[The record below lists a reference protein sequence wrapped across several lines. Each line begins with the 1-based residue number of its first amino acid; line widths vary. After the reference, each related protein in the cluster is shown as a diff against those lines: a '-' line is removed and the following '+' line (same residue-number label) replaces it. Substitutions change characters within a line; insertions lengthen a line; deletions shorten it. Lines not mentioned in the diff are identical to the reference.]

1 MIKNIFRL
9 GTNLVVTLSDGT
21 EYKTNKCT
29 DEMYSSIKELENETE
44 LVIQKL
50 NNIFYPEQAKV
61 EKEYNAIKNSKI
73 LVVKGNSA
81 YIPTIS
87 NLTVPQMLANKIAE
101 AEERN
106 DEDALTAYKN
116 FWTLLSLNP
125 NSEVRDNLF
134 WFLNK
139 WGMSV
144 CKSGLI
150 VAYRNVNLKSEGIKY
165 NQQLTEYVSKQYY
178 NIKHRSEN
186 PSDWNV
192 VTVNGE
198 YYITEH
204 NRFKEDE
211 YIIIGNLAKLY
222 ENIIFTNDDAGTVY
236 TDNYTHTMQIRLGH
250 IVSMPRSKVDED
262 VNRTCSVGLHAGAKG
277 WLKYNYC
284 GNIGV
289 KVLINPADICSCP
302 REDNYGKLRTCAYYP
317 IQVIEFDSN
326 GDVSDETVPDGF
338 EVDFLNK
345 ISYEGTINNVDND
358 NYKLEIPK
366 KLITTNIEE
375 TYQHLREIAKT
386 INRKV

>member
-101 AEERN
+101 AEEKN

-116 FWTLLSLNP
+116 FWTLLSLNS

-150 VAYRNVNLKSEGIKY
+150 VAYRNVNLKSEGVKY
-165 NQQLTEYVSKQYY
+165 NQKLTSTVGIGYY
-178 NIKHRSEN
+178 GMKYRGKD
-186 PSDWNV
+186 PKDYNV
-192 VTVNGE
+192 VLIDE
-198 YYITEH
+198 DYYITEC
-204 NRFKEDE
+204 NSSEENDS
-211 YIIIGNLAKLY
+211 IIIGNLAKLY

-236 TDNYTHTMQIRLGH
+236 TDNRTHKFEIRLGH
-250 IVSMPRSKVDED
+250 IVSMPRSQCDENQN
-262 VNRTCSVGLHAGAKG
+262 VTCSHGLHIGAKG
-277 WLKYNYC
+277 WLKNNYC
-284 GNIGV
+284 GNIGI
-289 KVLINPADICSCP
+289 KCLINPADVTAVPPI
-302 REDNYGKLRTCAYYP
+302 DNYGKIRTCAYYP